1 MNTVERT
8 RHLLVFNHLVNQ
20 TEYHVRV
27 HSLTK
32 RTKINE
38 LPAEQLTKCSLN
50 VWFVLAL
57 NTSGYFCTGQF
68 IVRF

>member
-8 RHLLVFNHLVNQ
+8 RPLLVFNHLVNQ

-32 RTKINE
+32 QTKINE
-38 LPAEQLTKCSLN
+38 LPAEQLTECSLN
-50 VWFVLAL
+50 VWFVYSPKHKWLL
-57 NTSGYFCTGQF
+57 LHWSVYS
-68 IVRF
+68 